1 VKREWELEEL
11 IECWTLD
18 PEEVALLANKSGAT
32 RLGFGLML
40 KFFELEARF
49 PRREDIPRAA
59 VEFMAGQVK
68 VEAELFAAYD
78 WSGRTIKN
86 HRAQVRDF
94 HGFREPT
101 VGDEDKLADW
111 LAEKIC
117 PVEMSRDRLRS
128 ALLTR
133 CREEKIEPPKTTRI
147 ERVLGSAESMFER
160 HFTERTVDRLSAMS
174 VGKLEELIVVESPV
188 PDAAADGQSAGD
200 GAEQAVRAAA
210 GRAFLQELKED
221 PAAAQ
226 LDTLLAEIV
235 KLERV
240 NAIGLPVGLFE
251 GVSEKVVAG
260 WRARAMKMY
269 PSDFE
274 AAPQPIRITLLAA
287 LCHVRQAE
295 ITDGL
300 VELLIQLV
308 HKISVRAEKKVEGE
322 LNAEFRRV
330 AGKNGILVKL
340 ATAALA
346 MPEEIV
352 RTALYPVV
360 GKRTLEDIL
369 AEAKANEKQFNTRV
383 RTKLRGSYSHH
394 YRRGLP
400 KLLRAVTFGCNNE
413 VFRPVMDALD
423 LLDRYA
429 DSDEDYYAASDVV
442 PFEHVVPEDWKE
454 AVVDPDT
461 WLVERIPYELCVL
474 VALRKAIR
482 RREIWVEG
490 GNTWR
495 NPDHDLPQDF
505 EDNRD
510 FHYEALKKP
519 RDPADFIADLKKR
532 HVAALDRLNKGL
544 KKNTTGGVKIT
555 KKKGEPWIS
564 IPSIGK
570 QPEPENL
577 QKLKEEIASRWGVID
592 LLDLIKN
599 VDHATEFT
607 AEFTSVASRTITD
620 PDVLRRRLLLCTFG
634 LGTNMGIKRVADGTA
649 AIPGMEADT
658 EVALRRT
665 RRLFVNRDNL
675 RAAIRTVV
683 NKTLDARD
691 TSLWGP
697 GTACAS
703 DSRKFGSWSANHMTE
718 WHQRY
723 GGAGIMVYWHVERKN
738 VCIYSQVRSTTDS
751 EVASMIEGL
760 LRHLTSAE
768 IDRQYTDTHGASIVG
783 FAFSHLLDFKLLPR
797 LKNIG
802 SARLYRPG
810 LTEGESWP
818 QLDTVL
824 SGKTIDWE
832 LISNQYDQ
840 MIKYATALRLGT
852 AEAHQMLRRFTRGGP
867 KHPTYR
873 AIEELGR
880 VIRTVFIC
888 DYLAEEDLRREI
900 HEGLNVVENWNSA
913 NKDIFYGKAGDLT
926 GDDREHV
933 EVSALALHLV
943 QAAIVYLNT
952 RMVQIVLAEPKWQK
966 KLTDADRRGLSALF
980 WSHLN
985 LYGKFELDMSKQL
998 DLGDAPVTG
1007 PQPSAA

>member
-1 VKREWELEEL
+1 MRREWELEDL

-18 PEEVALLANKSGAT
+18 KEEFALLANKSGAT
-32 RLGFGLML
+32 RLGFALML

-49 PRREDIPRAA
+49 PRREDMPRAA

-68 VEAELFAAYD
+68 VEAGLFASYD
-78 WSGRTIKN
+78 WSGRTIEY
-86 HRAQVRDF
+86 HRAQIRKF
-94 HGFREPT
+94 HDFREPT

-111 LAEKIC
+111 LATKMC

-128 ALLTR
+128 ALLAR
-133 CREEKIEPPKTTRI
+133 CREDRIEPPKATRI
-147 ERVLGSAESMFER
+147 ERVLGAAESMFER
-160 HFTERTVDRLSAMS
+160 NFTATTVDRLSAGS
-174 VGKLEELIVVESPV
+174 VGKLEELVIA
-188 PDAAADGQSAGD
+188 DALAAAPDVEAEAAPGAKGQPPAD
-200 GAEQAVRAAA
+200 VLAR
-210 GRAFLQELKED
+210 RAFLQELKED
-221 PAAAQ
+221 PGSFQ

-240 NAIGLPVGLFE
+240 KAIGLSAALFE
-251 GVSEKVVAG
+251 GTSEKVVAG

-274 AAPQPIRITLLAA
+274 AAPAPIRITLLAA
-287 LCHVRQAE
+287 LCQVRQAE
-295 ITDGL
+295 LIDGL

-330 AGKNGILVKL
+330 QGKNGILVKL
-340 ATAALA
+340 ATAALEL
-346 MPEEIV
+346 PEEIV
-352 RTALYPVV
+352 RKALYPVV
-360 GKRTLEDIL
+360 GERTLEDII
-369 AEAKANEKQFNTRV
+369 AEAKANEKDFNTRV
-383 RTKLRGSYSHH
+383 GTKLRGSYSHH

-400 KLLRAVTFGCNNE
+400 KLLKAVTFGCSNE
-413 VFRPVMDALD
+413 VFRPVMDALA
-423 LLDRYA
+423 LLQRYA
-429 DSDEDYYAASDVV
+429 DSEADFYAAAEVV
-442 PFEHVVPEDWKE
+442 PLEHVVPEDWRE

-461 WLVERIPYELCVL
+461 GLVERIPYELCVL
-474 VALRKAIR
+474 VSLRKAIR

-495 NPDHDLPQDF
+495 NPDQDLPADF

-510 FHYEALKKP
+510 VHYEALSKP
-519 RDPADFIADLKKR
+519 RDPADFIADLQKR
-532 HVAALDRLNKGL
+532 HVAALDRLNKGV

-555 KKKGEPWIS
+555 KKKGDPWIS
-564 IPSIGK
+564 VPPVAK
-570 QPEPENL
+570 QIEPENL
-577 QKLKEEIASRWGVID
+577 EALKEEIARRWGVID

-599 VDHATEFT
+599 VDHATKFT
-607 AEFTSVASRTITD
+607 GEFTSVASRTVTD
-620 PDVLRRRLLLCTFG
+620 PEVLRRRLLLCTFG

-649 AIPGMEADT
+649 AIEGMEADT
-658 EVALRRT
+658 EAALRRT

-675 RAAIRTVV
+675 RAAIRIVV
-683 NKTLDARD
+683 NKTLQMRD
-691 TSLWGP
+691 TDLWGP

-703 DSRKFGSWSANHMTE
+703 DSRKFGSWSANFMTE

-810 LTEGESWP
+810 VAEGEAWP
-818 QLDTVL
+818 QLEGVL
-824 SGKTIDWE
+824 SGKSIDWE
-832 LISNQYDQ
+832 LIANQYDQ
-840 MIKYATALRLGT
+840 MIKYATALRLRT

-888 DYLAEEDLRREI
+888 DYLADEELRREI

-913 NKDIFYGKAGDLT
+913 NKDIFYGKAGD
-926 GDDREHV
+926 DREHV

-952 RMVQIVLAEPKWQK
+952 RMIQIVLAEPKWRK

-998 DLGDAPVTG
+998 DLGPLPGLDPEQAD
-1007 PQPSAA
+1007 